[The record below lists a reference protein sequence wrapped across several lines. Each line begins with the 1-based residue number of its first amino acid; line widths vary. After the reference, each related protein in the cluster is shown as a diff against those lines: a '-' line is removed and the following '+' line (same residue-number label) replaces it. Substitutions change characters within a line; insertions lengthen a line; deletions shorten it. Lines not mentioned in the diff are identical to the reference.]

1 MPGWL
6 LRLTG
11 AGRLRVCTEPTAREA
26 GRRSLC
32 SPCSFRPGNR
42 DDLVRLAEARARAR
56 TPGPSGTR
64 VVVNNWINALSPE
77 AARCWSARV
86 HAGSLFLSHGDHVQR
101 GATRCLMADGDNRA
115 ERGADEDLRP
125 FYETSE
131 EAMADHWGYVPRSY
145 EDWRGGA
152 NDRISTPASG
162 SWPWT
167 TKCPRARSCAVFPM
181 ASVGSTLSW
190 CADPGA
196 RRGLGFALLTHAF
209 RELYA
214 RGCGEW
220 RSASM
225 PRTHQGDPAVRTSR
239 DADRPAVRDLWQRTS
254 GRNRA
259 DRCRRSVRQGDGER
273 VAAGI
278 GLCPTASQVSA
289 LSKVINMLKVI
300 KVLNL
305 VGAGADESLA
315 ATVLG
320 SPSVTA
326 LAARASGRTNRTAAD

>member
-1 MPGWL
+1 
-6 LRLTG
+6 
-11 AGRLRVCTEPTAREA
+11 
-26 GRRSLC
+26 
-32 SPCSFRPGNR
+32 
-42 DDLVRLAEARARAR
+42 
-56 TPGPSGTR
+56 
-64 VVVNNWINALSPE
+64 
-77 AARCWSARV
+77 
-86 HAGSLFLSHGDHVQR
+86 
-101 GATRCLMADGDNRA
+101 
-115 ERGADEDLRP
+115 
-125 FYETSE
+125 
-131 EAMADHWGYVPRSY
+131 MADHWGYVPRSY

-152 NDRISTPASG
+152 NDRISTTSLWFLA
-162 SWPWT
+162 WT

-196 RRGLGFALLTHAF
+196 GWARLRLADSHFASSMRGDAAN
-209 RELYA
+209 
-214 RGCGEW
+214 W

-259 DRCRRSVRQGDGER
+259 DRCRRSVRAGDSER
-273 VAAGI
+273 VAPSA
-278 GLCPTASQVSA
+278 SA
-289 LSKVINMLKVI
+289 LTTFARSPALKVINMLKVI

-326 LAARASGRTNRTAAD
+326 LRLGPAAVPIERLRIEIHHHVLGLGVEIHGVAAQLPSQAALLVAAEWRLRVDRRVVDADVAGLQAPRQGVGALDVVVQIVAARP